1 MEFCEKCGGLMLPR
15 AQAETALLVCRVCGN
30 SKATVGNPTQSYQ
43 VTRRM
48 EKTPHDE
55 TVIIDDESVE
65 KPRTMPV
72 TTADCTKC
80 GNRQAYWWMMQTRRA
95 DEASTRFFKCTR
107 CGYTWREY
115 D

>member
-1 MEFCEKCGGLMLPR
+1 MLPR
-15 AQAETALLVCRVCGN
+15 TQNEKAMLVCRVCGN
-30 SKATVGNPTQSYQ
+30 SKATLGNPAQSYQAYQ

-48 EKTPHDE
+48 EKKPTDE
-55 TVIIDDESVE
+55 TVIIDDTVE